1 MSSHFFLI
9 SLLQTL
15 FYRQVCTVASRIIS
29 EFDNVLAVGA
39 INSQNIIA
47 YFSNAGPEVNVVA
60 LGVNIRSTVPNNVA
74 ELTQF

>member
-1 MSSHFFLI
+1 M
-9 SLLQTL
+9 
-15 FYRQVCTVASRIIS
+15 ASRIIS

-39 INSQNIIA
+39 ITSQNIIA